1 MRIHLQ
7 NSGFPAMSKGKF
19 PREKALEVARELYN
33 SLQLHCARIKVA
45 GSLRRGLRFVSDI
58 EFVIIPKIELR
69 DDDLFGDKKTA
80 VDHTAHKID
89 EMVTWSTLGKRRNSS
104 GSEMWGAK
112 NKLAVHTNSGI
123 PVDFF
128 FTTEPNWVMTLFVR
142 TGPKALNIK
151 IATLAKRKGWR
162 LEAYGSGFVNLAEQK
177 YWPVAREED
186 IFKFAGLPFVPPDR
200 RR

>member
-1 MRIHLQ
+1 
-7 NSGFPAMSKGKF
+7 MSKGKF

-33 SLQLHCARIKVA
+33 SLQPHAVRLKVA

-89 EMVTWSTLGKRRNSS
+89 EMVNWSTLSKRRNSS
-104 GSEMWGAK
+104 GSEMWGEK

-128 FTTEPNWVMTLFVR
+128 FTTESNWFMTLFIR
-142 TGPKALNIK
+142 TGPKMLNIK
-151 IATLAKRKGWR
+151 VATLAKQRGWN
-162 LEAYGSGFVNLAEQK
+162 LEAYGSGFVNK
-177 YWPVAREED
+177 RMCIDHPVHSEEE
-186 IFKFAGLPFVPPDR
+186 IFSFVGLPFVPPDR

>member
-1 MRIHLQ
+1 
-7 NSGFPAMSKGKF
+7 MSKGKF

-33 SLQLHCARIKVA
+33 SLQPYAVRLKVA

-80 VDHTAHKID
+80 VDHTAKELD
-89 EMVTWSTLGKRRNSS
+89 RMVTWSTLSKRRNST
-104 GSEMWGAK
+104 GSEMWGEK

-128 FTTEPNWVMTLFVR
+128 FTTEAHWFMTLFIR
-142 TGPKALNIK
+142 TGPKMLNIK
-151 IATLAKRKGWR
+151 VATLAKKKGWR
-162 LEAYGSGFVNLAEQK
+162 LEAYGAGFYNGGMCIDH
-177 YWPVAREED
+177 PVHSEEE
-186 IFKFAGLPFVPPDR
+186 IFSFVGLPFVPPDR